1 MNKID
6 RSKQMPL
13 TIGGRDIDIKQIG
26 YDLRRELKDAYPI
39 NQVPET
45 FVDHIN
51 KLVETLEEAE
61 ADIEHFILTVRR
73 CKDHEDFMSA

>member
-13 TIGGRDIDIKQIG
+13 TIGGRDIEIKQIG
-26 YDLRRELKDAYPI
+26 YDLCRELKDAYPI